1 MSESFMRGCVVSAI
15 LVGSL
20 HAGET
25 FRLMFDSPSA
35 QPLEMFAA
43 TPVEAAAPSRS

>member
-1 MSESFMRGCVVSAI
+1 MSATFMRWFLISAV

-25 FRLMFDSPSA
+25 YRLMFDSPSA
-35 QPLEMFAA
+35 EPLEMFAA
-43 TPVEAAAPSRS
+43 TPTEAAAPRRS

>member
-1 MSESFMRGCVVSAI
+1 MSGSFIKWFLASAV

-25 FRLMFDSPSA
+25 FRLMFDSPTVK
-35 QPLEMFAA
+35 PLEMFAV
-43 TPVEAAAPSRS
+43 THTEAAALRRS